1 MKINIVR
8 LCAFIA
14 AISFFGCEKQ
24 GLTGLSSLINLSDEA
39 PGTNCAAGGV
49 KVVSGLDANRDNILE
64 DNEIQNVKY
73 VCNSTQVSDKQLI
86 IYFPA
91 NGVGY
96 STSSASGYIDT
107 IEVLRDFNILN
118 YSDADSITFSAY
130 LQTSD
135 SSVSCTVNLFNMTD
149 NTPIN
154 NTTLTSNST
163 NVELKTTQVNFL
175 NDLPHTPIKLGI
187 QVRSGQEGTVVY
199 YILPMITIY
208 RH

>member
-73 VCNSTQVSDKQLI
+73 VIMFFEN
-86 IYFPA
+86 F
-91 NGVGY
+91 
-96 STSSASGYIDT
+96 
-107 IEVLRDFNILN
+107 
-118 YSDADSITFSAY
+118 FS
-130 LQTSD
+130 
-135 SSVSCTVNLFNMTD
+135 M
-149 NTPIN
+149 
-154 NTTLTSNST
+154 
-163 NVELKTTQVNFL
+163 K
-175 NDLPHTPIKLGI
+175 
-187 QVRSGQEGTVVY
+187 
-199 YILPMITIY
+199 
-208 RH
+208 

>member
-1 MKINIVR
+1 MKIKIIL
-8 LCAFIA
+8 LCASIT

-135 SSVSCTVNLFNMTD
+135 SSVSNTVTLYDMT
-149 NTPIN
+149 NNVPIN
-154 NTTLTSNST
+154 NTALTSSAT
-163 NVELKTTQVNFL
+163 ASEFKTTTVNFL
-175 NDLPHTPIKLGI
+175 HDLPQTPVNLGI
-187 QVRSGQEGTVVY
+187 QLKSGQEGTIVSY
-199 YILPMITIY
+199 YLPIITIY
-208 RH
+208 RQ